1 VRSKRSARER
11 SKPTLKPGLRD
22 ARRGSGRAASGSA
35 PVFAAIF
42 AALGDQTRL
51 RLVERLSVRPAGDR
65 AGDGAGD
72 RAGNRARSRV
82 SDSVGGGVGGGVGV
96 RDGAMSITRLT
107 AEFNVSRQAITKHL
121 RVMERAGL
129 VHSTRRGR
137 ERLWQLRQRRFDE
150 ARHYLEQI
158 SKQWDEALA
167 RLRMFV
173 ES

>member
-1 VRSKRSARER
+1 
-11 SKPTLKPGLRD
+11 
-22 ARRGSGRAASGSA
+22 
-35 PVFAAIF
+35 
-42 AALGDQTRL
+42 
-51 RLVERLSVRPAGDR
+51 
-65 AGDGAGD
+65 
-72 RAGNRARSRV
+72 
-82 SDSVGGGVGGGVGV
+82 
-96 RDGAMSITRLT
+96 MSITRLT

-137 ERLWQLRQRRFDE
+137 ERVWQLRQRRLDE

-158 SKQWDEALA
+158 SQQWDEALN